1 MQIRENRELNTGEDR
16 VECDGFYGKS
26 GDSANFERM
35 EDMAF
40 EELLDV
46 ELEAGQCGLQVTRI
60 GETSPLR
67 KLRPLG
73 TCSMQGIVE
82 SGDRIVAIDG
92 ILSHQLSDL
101 SRIVSSCRFCEISIF
116 DHRTRLTVSWRIH
129 VGTMQESARPR
140 VYHRSTN
147 GQLI

>member
-1 MQIRENRELNTGEDR
+1 MQIRENREWNTREDR
-16 VECDGFYGKS
+16 GECDGFYGKS
-26 GDSANFERM
+26 GVPTSLESM
-35 EDMAF
+35 EDMHF
-40 EELLDV
+40 EEFLDV

-82 SGDRIVAIDG
+82 SGDRIVAIAG

-116 DHRTRLTVSWRIH
+116 DHRTRLTVTWKIH
-129 VGTMQESARPR
+129 VGNLQASTRHR
-140 VYHRSTN
+140 VYHRSAS